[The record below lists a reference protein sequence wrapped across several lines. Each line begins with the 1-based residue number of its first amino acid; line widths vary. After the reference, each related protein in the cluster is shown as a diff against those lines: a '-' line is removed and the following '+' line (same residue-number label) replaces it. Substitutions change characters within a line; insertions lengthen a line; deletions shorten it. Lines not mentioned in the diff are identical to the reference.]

1 MKALVRSEIRGG
13 LGLNWFKIADN
24 VFVTSE
30 ELLLDIPGVDHGRAL
45 NRFIELHL
53 PGRIM
58 SML

>member
-1 MKALVRSEIRGG
+1 MRSEIRGG

-53 PGRIM
+53 PGRIV

>member
-1 MKALVRSEIRGG
+1 MRSEIRGG
-13 LGLNWFKIADN
+13 LGLNGFKIADN

-53 PGRIM
+53 PGRIV